1 MRREYQMSDSS
12 GKKHLFH
19 LLKLMGASAAIV
31 LLTAFLGLKQWKGS
45 QYAFVYLFLL
55 AMVVLCVNALAHFG
69 GKLDGAINKKEAKK
83 KFLIKSGAI
92 AAGAWVLLAILGFPL
107 WLSGFVFIA
116 DLVLVAMLCLRLWEM
131 LKNIWKML
139 DNTDAQGRDL
149 TYPGAVVLH
158 DVHTSDALTSP
169 FGKVLLSENAVL
181 FVLPESNGGY
191 VEVQPNGTME
201 LKKRSFFGKSEK
213 ENKLDVSTITAQA
226 EDGIRRVIRLIEED
240 CKKQGVPVPELTYN
254 YMLFMPNFE
263 RNNVAWDPASFSN
276 LPTVHFWNEEKKYQE
291 YLKNAAKADFF
302 CGRACYTAYELDT
315 VLRTMNQTCGI
326 PHSEENKPE
335 IVSEILARACDLTP
349 KK

>member
-1 MRREYQMSDSS
+1 MVREYELSDQA

-19 LLKLMGASAAIV
+19 LLKLLAICAV
-31 LLTAFLGLKQWKGS
+31 IVIFTVFLGLKQWPES
-45 QYAFVYLFLL
+45 AYPFVYLMLIGVAL
-55 AMVVLCVNALAHFG
+55 YCVVAMAFFG
-69 GKLDGAINKKEAKK
+69 GKLDGAINKKDAQK

-158 DVHTSDALTSP
+158 DVHTADALTSP

-201 LKKRSFFGKSEK
+201 LKKRSFFGNSEK

-240 CKKQGVPVPELTYN
+240 CKKRGVAVPELTYN

-263 RNNVAWDPASFSN
+263 RNNVAWDLASFSN
-276 LPTVHFWNEEKKYQE
+276 LPSVHFWNEEKKYQE

-315 VLRTMNQTCGI
+315 VLRTMNQNCGI